1 MSTENFL
8 PPINNNIK
16 KHHRLNT
23 EKAIDQ
29 TNKNFLACH
38 DSGTTSEA
46 YKVNENNVTE
56 SVILLIY
63 IMI

>member
-8 PPINNNIK
+8 PPINNNNTNINK

-29 TNKNFLACH
+29 TKKNIIACH
-38 DSGTTSEA
+38 DTGTTSEA
-46 YKVNENNVTE
+46 YRVNENNVSE
-56 SVILLIY
+56 SVI
-63 IMI
+63 

>member
-8 PPINNNIK
+8 PPINTNNNNNNNNIR

-23 EKAIDQ
+23 EKAVDQ

-46 YKVNENNVTE
+46 YRVNENNVTE
-56 SVILLIY
+56 SVI
-63 IMI
+63 